1 MDNMYIE
8 SNQRTY
14 KHWSTL
20 EDCKLISLREEG
32 FKYREIASKLERTK
46 LSVEKRYRK
55 LKNQRND
62 AY

>member
-1 MDNMYIE
+1 MKDMNE
-8 SNQRTY
+8 SSQRTY

-20 EDCKLISLREEG
+20 EDRKLISLREEG
-32 FKYREIASKLERTK
+32 MRYREIAAKLERTK

-55 LKNQRND
+55 IMNQKED